1 MIPNII
7 KYIKIEKYENIK
19 KLVEINSR
27 IEGDVTLKRYKYVID
42 GKSIMGILSIDLS
55 QGAYIE
61 YPKNADELTE
71 FLQEFEIKENK

>member
-61 YPKNADELTE
+61 YPENADELTK